1 VSARQPAVT
10 ETERI
15 LAEIW
20 CDVLEIDDVGVT
32 ENFFE
37 VGGYSMLMQMVR
49 AQIEERLGIRPTLPQ
64 LFIYS
69 TIRSCAA
76 LLDGSTPAQEPVAN
90 APEKPEKAE
99 AAASAGPEA
108 DWRDTDIAVIGL
120 ACRFADA
127 ETPDQFWDNLV
138 SGVDSISRFPKKSFV
153 TPGGS
158 TKEYVPAGGLLKTP
172 EWFDASYFGY
182 TPREALLIDPQHRI
196 LLECSLEAIEGAGYD
211 PDRFPGLIGIY
222 AGSSLSTYTETMRAR
237 QQEDA
242 TITNWDILTGTTSDY
257 LASRVAYKLGL
268 RGPTTNVQAA
278 CATSLYAVHFA
289 ARALLSGE
297 CDLALAGGT
306 SVRLPAALDNYRVGG
321 ITSPSGT
328 CSPFDAAADGV
339 IGGQGCGMVVLKR
352 LSEAIADGDHI
363 HAVLRGSAVNND
375 GRDRAGFTAPGVRG
389 QVEVIKAAQQVAGVT
404 PSSIT
409 YVEAHGTGTRVGDPI
424 EIAGLNHAFADG
436 EPREQPCLLGSVKAN
451 IGHTDAAAG
460 IAGFIKAVLA
470 VEHGVI
476 PPSLNYSE
484 PNPDIDFAAGPFAVV
499 TEPTP
504 WEPAGLPRRAGVT
517 ARGLGGGNAH
527 VVLEQPPAPQAR
539 EHSTQDQVLVLSA
552 HTPAALDELT
562 KRIAGHLTDHPESDL
577 RDVAWTLQVG
587 RRLHGY
593 RRYAVVRDTQDAL
606 RVLGGNEPGRLISG
620 DHARDGRAVAL
631 LVSETASWQAVQRWT
646 ALGLK
651 PDLTLTPDSSDA
663 QLQAALDTPGRVFLE
678 IGDSRLPARLREQP
692 QWTPDHVAITVTD
705 PLAALGELWLAGLP
719 VDWAQA
725 HAEQP
730 RRVTLP
736 SYPFQRQRYLLEAGP
751 TAQPS
756 APAAPTADAEPAA
769 DAVVDTE
776 QTVSRLFGQMLG
788 LPSVDPDE
796 SFFDLGG
803 DSLVAHELLGQLEQL
818 LPVEME
824 IRAMYLAPSV
834 RELTALIEEQ
844 MRDVPAAPRG

>member
-1 VSARQPAVT
+1 MSTSQPPVT
-10 ETERI
+10 QTERI

-20 CDVLEIDDVGVT
+20 CDILELDEVGVT
-32 ENFFE
+32 DNFFE

-49 AQIEERLGIRPTLPQ
+49 EQIAQRTGIRPTLPQ

-69 TIRSCAA
+69 TIRTCAA
-76 LLDGSTPAQEPVAN
+76 FLDGSAQVQEPVAVV
-90 APEKPEKAE
+90 EEKA
-99 AAASAGPEA
+99 AVPDSAGPGAE
-108 DWRDTDIAVIGL
+108 WRDTDIAVIGL

-127 ETPDQFWDNLV
+127 TDPDQFWDNLV
-138 SGVDSISRFPKKSFV
+138 AGVDSISRFPKKSFL

-158 TKEYVPAGGLLKTP
+158 TKEYVPAGGLLETP

-196 LLECSLEAIEGAGYD
+196 LLECSLEAIESAGYD

-237 QQEDA
+237 QLEDA

-268 RGPTTNVQAA
+268 RGPTANVQAA

-339 IGGQGCGMVVLKR
+339 IGGQGCGMTVLKR
-352 LSEAIADGDHI
+352 LSDAIADGDHI

-389 QVEVIKAAQQVAGVT
+389 QVEVIRSAQRAAGVT

-424 EIAGLNHAFADG
+424 EVAGLNHAFADG
-436 EPREQPCLLGSVKAN
+436 EPREQPCLLGSVKGN

-460 IAGFIKAVLA
+460 IAGFIKTVLA
-470 VEHGVI
+470 VERGVI
-476 PPSLNYSE
+476 PPSLNYRT

-504 WEPAGLPRRAGVT
+504 WAPTGLPRRAGVT

-527 VVLEQPPAPQAR
+527 AVLEQPPARLSRADGA
-539 EHSTQDQVLVLSA
+539 QDQVLVLSA

-562 KRIAGHLTDHPESDL
+562 ARVAGRLTDQPELEL

-587 RRLHGY
+587 RRLHGH
-593 RRYAVVRDTQDAL
+593 RRYAVVRDRQDAL
-606 RVLGGNEPGRLISG
+606 RVLGGQAPERLITG
-620 DHARDGRAVAL
+620 DRARDGRAVAL
-631 LVSETASWQAVQRWT
+631 LVSETASWQSVQRWK
-646 ALGLK
+646 AFGLT

-663 QLQAALDTPGRVFLE
+663 ELQAALDTPGRLFLE
-678 IGDSRLPARLREQP
+678 IGDSPLLARLREQP
-692 QWTPDHVAITVTD
+692 QWTPDHIAVTATD
-705 PLAALGELWLAGLP
+705 PLAVLGELWLAGLP
-719 VDWAQA
+719 IDWAGA

-730 RRVTLP
+730 RRVPLP
-736 SYPFQRQRYLLEAGP
+736 GYPFQRQRYLLEAGP
-751 TAQPS
+751 TGQPS
-756 APAAPTADAEPAA
+756 APTASAADGGETADAA
-769 DAVVDTE
+769 DAEVDVE
-776 QTVSRLFGQMLG
+776 RAVAALFGQMLG
-788 LPSVDPDE
+788 LPNVDLDE

-803 DSLVAHELLGQLEQL
+803 DSLVANELLGQLEQL
-818 LPVEME
+818 LPVELE
-824 IRAMYLAPSV
+824 IREMYLAPSV

-844 MRDVPAAPRG
+844 MRDGSAVSRG